1 MLYYV
6 SDIHV
11 EHKIDF
17 DALPEEMPEEEFG
30 EVVADIADK
39 VFVSTMAHTDNDYL
53 LVAGDTCENT
63 HIGHYFFG
71 QLTKMWKPDHI
82 IVVLG
87 NHEMWIPGQAWT
99 DDNESIKPNTISVI
113 SAWRKVFRKLG
124 VTMLQNETVELPD
137 LNAVVLGG
145 IGFSGQ
151 NDDFNA
157 ARGLYQ
163 KTLTARNQDRYQ
175 SRNFDGLYKRTVQ
188 RCEAENKK
196 LIVLT
201 HNPWRDWHNGNIEN
215 ENASIP
221 IVYISGHT
229 HRNKKIEIDTGTVKK
244 KILEDSQIG
253 YPIRRHYSVKS
264 FSI

>member
-30 EVVADIADK
+30 KVVADIADK

-63 HIGHYFFG
+63 YIGHYFFG

-99 DDNESIKPNTISVI
+99 DDNESTKPNTISVI

-124 VTMLQNETVELPD
+124 VTMLQNETVELSD

-163 KTLTARNQDRYQ
+163 QTLTARNQDRYQ
-175 SRNFDGLYKRTVQ
+175 SRNFDGLYKKTVQ

-201 HNPWRDWHNGNIEN
+201 HNPWRDWHSGNIDDEN
-215 ENASIP
+215 ISVPVI
-221 IVYISGHT
+221 YISGHT
-229 HRNKKIEIDTGTVKK
+229 HKNKRKVQKGSICNKYY
-244 KILEDSQIG
+244 LEDGQIG
-253 YPIRRHYSVKS
+253 YHMRSHYNIKKTC
-264 FSI
+264 I